1 MLFLGDVKKPLSSTE
16 ASDVTEQASAPTNQA
31 PECSSS
37 SEEEEEEEEEEKTG
51 NSLTEEVYTM

>member
-37 SEEEEEEEEEEKTG
+37 SEEEEEKKTG